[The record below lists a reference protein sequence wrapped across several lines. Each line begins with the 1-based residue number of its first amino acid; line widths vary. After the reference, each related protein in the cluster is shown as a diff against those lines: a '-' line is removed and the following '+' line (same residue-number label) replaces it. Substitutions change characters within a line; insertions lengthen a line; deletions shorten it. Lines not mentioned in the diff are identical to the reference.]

1 MAAKNRCSLS
11 GTTIKLTVVHYYK
24 IPNFLLWYLFIM
36 LQRSDVTLAYLT
48 SDWTW
53 LQPIDKCS
61 YWFRVHP
68 SSADF
73 SSGLWGSLERE
84 VGYTLDKSPAH
95 HGVNNY
101 LTPALWAE
109 NKIVS
114 TSLVIHLTA
123 HISDTWF
130 PQHPQSLS
138 EWSPSQLSSPNFKH
152 TCLFMPISKTQHY
165 YLLGRSTFWWP
176 RSQSHFNVVISYASL
191 VAKRWSPKSQHPIR
205 LHVCGWRR

>member
-1 MAAKNRCSLS
+1 M
-11 GTTIKLTVVHYYK
+11 G
-24 IPNFLLWYLFIM
+24 
-36 LQRSDVTLAYLT
+36 
-48 SDWTW
+48 DWTW
-53 LQPIDKCS
+53 VQPMDKCRH
-61 YWFRVHP
+61 WFRVHP
-68 SSADF
+68 SSTDF
-73 SSGLWGSLERE
+73 SRVLWGSLERE

-95 HGVNNY
+95 HGVNNH

-109 NKIVS
+109 DKIVS
-114 TSLVIHLTA
+114 RSLISHLTA

-130 PQHPQSLS
+130 PQ
-138 EWSPSQLSSPNFKH
+138 QLSSPNFKH

-205 LHVCGWRR
+205 LRVCGWRR